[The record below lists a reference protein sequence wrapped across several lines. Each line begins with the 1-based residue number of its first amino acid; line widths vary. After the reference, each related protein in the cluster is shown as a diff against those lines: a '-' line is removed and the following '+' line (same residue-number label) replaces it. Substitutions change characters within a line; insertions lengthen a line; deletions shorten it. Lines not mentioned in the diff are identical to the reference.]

1 MRFVWDEKKRRSNIA
16 KHGIDFRDAPEIF
29 RGPMLIGPDNRE
41 DYGEDRFIGLGFV
54 KDRVMVIVYTEPEP
68 DAIRIISLRKATK
81 NERERF
87 EKEIADR
94 LGSN

>member
-1 MRFVWDEKKRRSNIA
+1 MRFFWDEEKRRSNIA

-29 RGPMLIGPDNRE
+29 RGPMLISPDNRE
-41 DYGEDRFIGLGFV
+41 DFGEERFIGLGFV

>member
-1 MRFVWDEKKRRSNIA
+1 MRFFWDEKKRRNNIA

-41 DYGEDRFIGLGFV
+41 YYGEDRFIGVGFV
-54 KDRVMVIVYTEPEP
+54 KDLVMVIVYTEPEP

-87 EKEIADR
+87 GKEIADR
-94 LGSN
+94 LGPN